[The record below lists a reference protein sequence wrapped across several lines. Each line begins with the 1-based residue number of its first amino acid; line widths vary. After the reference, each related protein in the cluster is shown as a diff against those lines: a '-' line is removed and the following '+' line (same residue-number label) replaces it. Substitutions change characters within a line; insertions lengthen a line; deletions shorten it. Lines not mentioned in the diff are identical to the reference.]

1 MYVLKAPNILPPPK
15 NVCKVSSL
23 MISIHIAKYLRKKT

>member
-1 MYVLKAPNILPPPK
+1 MYVLKVPKTLPPK
-15 NVCKVSSL
+15 NICKVSSL